1 MTGEDAGAGRAGAS
15 RPGAVKGGLRRRAAA
30 PADALGVAL
39 LVAPLAG
46 VLQSKALA
54 PIALCGLLGVVVLHR
69 LRRGAWP
76 WPGGAATAAALG
88 LFGWALVTA
97 LWAPVAGLAAFTAVQ
112 IGAFVALGAAAARAV
127 AEEEEGA
134 RQRLLRSASIG
145 LALGIAAAG
154 LDYATGHAIRGF
166 VRGLREPP
174 DTLMFGLK
182 PAASA
187 MGLWLPLLAVAPLP
201 RWLRVAGLLAGAAV
215 LAWLPGESAKIA
227 VAVGALAGA
236 LAWLAPRRGP
246 RLVGAGLALVLL
258 LTPYVL
264 GPVLARGIPAAGWP
278 PSAAHRL
285 LIWDFV
291 GTRIA
296 EKPLFGWGME
306 ASRNIPGHRDPA
318 PPEVLARF
326 GLTTPHA
333 ATWIHQAER
342 LPLHPH
348 NGALQLRLELGIPGV
363 LLAALLAWWL
373 GVAAARSAAPAVA
386 TAMLAAGSVT
396 GMLSFGAWQEWWVGA
411 ELLALV
417 AASGLG
423 RRTGAPPP

>member
-1 MTGEDAGAGRAGAS
+1 MTGQDIGAGGGNAA
-15 RPGAVKGGLRRRAAA
+15 RPGAARRGSRWRPAA

-54 PIALCGLLGVVVLHR
+54 PIALLGLLGAVGLHR

-76 WPGGAATAAALG
+76 WPGGVAAAAALG
-88 LFGWALVTA
+88 LFFWALVTA

-112 IGAFVALGAAAARAV
+112 IGAFVALGAAAARALA
-127 AEEEEGA
+127 AEEEAA
-134 RQRLLRSASIG
+134 RQRLLLSASIG

-154 LDYATGHAIRGF
+154 VDYATGHAIRGF
-166 VRGLREPP
+166 VRGLKAPP
-174 DTLMFGLK
+174 ATLVFGLK

-201 RWLRVAGLLAGAAV
+201 RWLRAVGLLAGGAV

-227 VAVGALAGA
+227 VAVGAVAGV
-236 LAWLAPRRGP
+236 LAWVAPRMGP
-246 RLVGAGLALVLL
+246 RLVGAGLAGVLL

-264 GPVLARGIPAAGWP
+264 GPVLAHGIPAAGWP

-296 EKPLFGWGME
+296 EKPLLGWGME
-306 ASRNIPGHRDPA
+306 ASRNIPGHRDSA
-318 PPEVLARF
+318 PPEVLERF
-326 GLTTPHA
+326 GLTTSHA
-333 ATWIHQAER
+333 ATWIHRAEL

-373 GVAAARSAAPAVA
+373 GVAAARSAAPPVA
-386 TAMLAAGSVT
+386 AAMLAAGSVT
-396 GMLSFGAWQEWWVGA
+396 GMLSFGTWQEWWVGA
-411 ELLALV
+411 ELLAL
-417 AASGLG
+417 AAAGALM
-423 RRTGAPPP
+423 RKGAP